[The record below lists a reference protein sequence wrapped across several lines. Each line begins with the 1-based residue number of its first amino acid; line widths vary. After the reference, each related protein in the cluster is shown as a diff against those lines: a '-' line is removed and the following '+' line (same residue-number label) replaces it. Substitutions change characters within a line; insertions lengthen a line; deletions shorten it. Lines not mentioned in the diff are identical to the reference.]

1 MNLREVLHVVGALLA
16 WSAGA
21 MLPSAGLGI
30 GEGLLGP
37 WLIAAGAT
45 GLAGLT
51 LWLGTPKVV
60 SINPREG
67 LAVVGLGWLAVVAF
81 GSLPFLA
88 TGVVPSVPAALFESV
103 SGFTTTGASVFPVIE
118 DLPRSILLWRSMS
131 HWVGGMGIIVLGVAI
146 LPLLGVG
153 GAQLFRAEAPGI
165 SNDRLTPRIASTAR
179 LLWGV
184 YALFT
189 VVLGLAYLVLGMA
202 PFDAINH
209 AMSTLAT
216 GGFSTRTAS
225 LGAFGPAIQ
234 WITILFMFLAA
245 ANFTLHLRALSG
257 KPMAMLRDPEFRWYL
272 ISTVAVIAI
281 AFAVLSVGAGG
292 ASGRFRAA
300 AFNVVAIHTTT
311 GFATEDFAAW
321 PALLQVLLLGL
332 MFMGGM
338 GGSTAG
344 GFKVVRAAVVT
355 QHVFNEIRKVRHPR
369 AVVVT
374 RLGRQAVRPDI
385 VLNVLA
391 FLALYMFT
399 HALGTVALTALGHDL
414 ITAMSASLSAMSS
427 VGPGLGTVGPASHY
441 GDVGSA
447 AQLVLSALMLL
458 GRLEF
463 YTLLVL
469 VVPETWNRAGGHR

>member
-1 MNLREVLHVVGALLA
+1 
-16 WSAGA
+16 
-21 MLPSAGLGI
+21 
-30 GEGLLGP
+30 
-37 WLIAAGAT
+37 
-45 GLAGLT
+45 
-51 LWLGTPKVV
+51 
-60 SINPREG
+60 
-67 LAVVGLGWLAVVAF
+67 
-81 GSLPFLA
+81 
-88 TGVVPSVPAALFESV
+88 
-103 SGFTTTGASVFPVIE
+103 
-118 DLPRSILLWRSMS
+118 
-131 HWVGGMGIIVLGVAI
+131 
-146 LPLLGVG
+146 
-153 GAQLFRAEAPGI
+153 
-165 SNDRLTPRIASTAR
+165 STAR

-234 WITILFMFLAA
+234 WITIPFMFLAA